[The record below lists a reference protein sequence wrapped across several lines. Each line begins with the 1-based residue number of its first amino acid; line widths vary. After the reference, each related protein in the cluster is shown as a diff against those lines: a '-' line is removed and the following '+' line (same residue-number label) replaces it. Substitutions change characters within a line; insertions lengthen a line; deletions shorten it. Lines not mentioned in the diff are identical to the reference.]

1 MRGQQVAAN
10 HKGVGLIHA
19 IIDDYGLETV
29 QEYMYHIRKNAG
41 ACAES
46 DALAVSAL
54 TTRQRTRC
62 ATCSAPSPS
71 APGQMC

>member
-41 ACAES
+41 TCAES
-46 DALAVSAL
+46 GALAAFAL
-54 TTRQRTRC
+54 TAWQRTRC
-62 ATCSAPSPS
+62 ATYSALSPS
-71 APGQMC
+71 ARGQMC